1 MPSLKSRITAANTAR
16 NSEEGSLDQRV
27 YEFTALSRAEKEGMD
42 IPLRLLRNYACH
54 LGVRKVYKFTKTEKL
69 DLVKEIL
76 KEEPKM
82 LDTKTLRSVSFSRR
96 ASVSSTIFDDDSS
109 EESCQDKSPDRRH
122 RSRSPERRHR
132 SRSRSP
138 ERSRRHRS
146 RSRSPE
152 RSRRHKSPERR
163 HRSRS
168 RSPDRE
174 SKSRSP
180 DKSPEP
186 VLLQTPKVS
195 ESSDNELHSRVF
207 LACSVMLG
215 FGGFLAV
222 LLNNRV

>member
-138 ERSRRHRS
+138 ERSRRH
-146 RSRSPE
+146 
-152 RSRRHKSPERR
+152 KSPERR

-180 DKSPEP
+180 DKFPEP

>member
-138 ERSRRHRS
+138 ERSRRH
-146 RSRSPE
+146 
-152 RSRRHKSPERR
+152 KSPERR